1 MSLATRCTACGTI
14 FKVVQDQLK
23 VSEGWVRCGRCHQVF
38 NALEGLFDLERDPPP
53 QRRVESPAPPPPH
66 APTQRSPSP
75 AQQGQADPAAGAL
88 RSGTAYEP
96 QPTAGEMPTGALIG
110 TPPASRVATAA
121 PAAAVQDADTSDAT
135 AAWSDVP
142 ATHEDDALDS
152 RWLVRPA
159 RDGRS
164 ARERHA
170 RHDPDSDFTD
180 ARFPLDAA
188 LDEID
193 PAEDAAE
200 DAADDAAASPRPMPP
215 IPQPAGKGTV
225 LGRTRDKSRKDGAE
239 TPAFLKRAK
248 RQAQWRHPAVRVTLS
263 LTALA
268 LLALLGLQASIAF
281 RDWIV
286 AYRPDA
292 KPLIAGLCQVAGC
305 EVQPLRRID
314 LLSVDSVT
322 LVRSPSTA
330 EADHAYRMTVGIH
343 NGAGVALAAPHL
355 ELTLTDADGQLVS
368 RRVLAPGDLALP
380 ATTLPA
386 QASTAV
392 HARVIAAGPRVAGYT
407 VELFYP

>member
-1 MSLATRCTACGTI
+1 MSLATRCTSCGTI

-23 VSEGWVRCGRCHQVF
+23 VSEGWVRCGRCQQVF
-38 NALEGLFDLERDPPP
+38 NALEGLFDLERDAPP
-53 QRRVESPAPPPPH
+53 QRRTELPTPPVPQSGEAH
-66 APTQRSPSP
+66 APSPLQRRSGP
-75 AQQGQADPAAGAL
+75 ATAGAQEPTAEPPQAAVGIPAATPLAAQ
-88 RSGTAYEP
+88 SSAP
-96 QPTAGEMPTGALIG
+96 QSST
-110 TPPASRVATAA
+110 
-121 PAAAVQDADTSDAT
+121 PAALSGSDASVDWT
-135 AAWSDVP
+135 DVP

-188 LDEID
+188 LDD
-193 PAEDAAE
+193 LDAGNGAAP
-200 DAADDAAASPRPMPP
+200 DADGNPRPMPP
-215 IPQPAGKGTV
+215 IPQPASAKRTV

>member
-1 MSLATRCTACGTI
+1 MSLATRCTSCGTI

-53 QRRVESPAPPPPH
+53 QRRAEPSTAPPQPAIDPPDS
-66 APTQRSPSP
+66 AAA
-75 AQQGQADPAAGAL
+75 AQHITPGSASFDDQGAL
-88 RSGTAYEP
+88 ER
-96 QPTAGEMPTGALIG
+96 
-110 TPPASRVATAA
+110 
-121 PAAAVQDADTSDAT
+121 PAAASAVATGAPAVPQSSVPMAASEQLSGWAAASPEADWA
-135 AAWSDVP
+135 DVP

-188 LDEID
+188 LDEL
-193 PAEDAAE
+193 DAG
-200 DAADDAAASPRPMPP
+200 DDAAAGADDGPRPMPP
-215 IPQPAGKGTV
+215 IPQPAAKGTV
-225 LGRTRDKSRKDGAE
+225 LGRSRSKRKDGSD

-248 RQAQWRHPAVRVTLS
+248 RQAQWRHPAVRATLS

-292 KPLIAGLCQVAGC
+292 RPIVTRLCQVAGC
-305 EVQPLRRID
+305 EVQALRRID
-314 LLSVDSVT
+314 QLSVDSVT
-322 LVRSPSTA
+322 LVRRPSA
-330 EADHAYRMTVGIH
+330 GDADHAYRMTVGIH
-343 NGAGVALAAPHL
+343 NGAAVELAAPHL
-355 ELTLTDADGQLVS
+355 ELSLTDADGQIVS
-368 RRVLAPGDLALP
+368 RRVLAPADLAL
-380 ATTLPA
+380 AAATLPA
-386 QASTAV
+386 QANAAV
-392 HARVIAAGPRVAGYT
+392 QAQLLTSGPRVAGYT

>member
-1 MSLATRCTACGTI
+1 MSLATRCTSCGTI

-23 VSEGWVRCGRCHQVF
+23 VSEGWVRCGRCQQVF

-53 QRRVESPAPPPPH
+53 QRRAEPSTAPPQPAIDPPDS
-66 APTQRSPSP
+66 AAA
-75 AQQGQADPAAGAL
+75 AQHITPGSASFDDQGAL
-88 RSGTAYEP
+88 ER
-96 QPTAGEMPTGALIG
+96 
-110 TPPASRVATAA
+110 
-121 PAAAVQDADTSDAT
+121 PAAASAVATGAPAVPQSSVPMAASEQLSGWAAASPEADWA
-135 AAWSDVP
+135 DVP

-188 LDEID
+188 LDD
-193 PAEDAAE
+193 LDAGNGAAP
-200 DAADDAAASPRPMPP
+200 DADGNPRPMPP
-215 IPQPAGKGTV
+215 IPQPASAKRTV

-355 ELTLTDADGQLVS
+355 ELSLTDADGQLVS
-368 RRVLAPGDLALP
+368 RRVLAPADLALP
-380 ATTLPA
+380 AAALPPG
-386 QASTAV
+386 ASTAV
-392 HARVIAAGPRVAGYT
+392 QARLLTAGPRVAGYT

>member
-53 QRRVESPAPPPPH
+53 QRRVESPAPPH
-66 APTQRSPSP
+66 AAAQPSPSP

-121 PAAAVQDADTSDAT
+121 PAAAAQDADTSDAT

-188 LDEID
+188 LDEL
-193 PAEDAAE
+193 DAG
-200 DAADDAAASPRPMPP
+200 DDAAAGADDGPRPMPP
-215 IPQPAGKGTV
+215 IPQPAAKGTV
-225 LGRTRDKSRKDGAE
+225 LGRSRSKRKDGSD

-248 RQAQWRHPAVRVTLS
+248 RQAQWRHPAVRATLS

-292 KPLIAGLCQVAGC
+292 RPIVTRLCQVAGC
-305 EVQPLRRID
+305 EVQALRRID
-314 LLSVDSVT
+314 QLSVDSVT
-322 LVRSPSTA
+322 LVRSPA
-330 EADHAYRMTVGIH
+330 AANAGDADHAYRMTVGIH
-343 NGAGVALAAPHL
+343 NAADVALAAPHL
-355 ELTLTDADGQLVS
+355 ELSLTDADGQLVS
-368 RRVLAPGDLALP
+368 RRVLAPADLALP
-380 ATTLPA
+380 AAALPPG
-386 QASTAV
+386 ASTAV
-392 HARVIAAGPRVAGYT
+392 QARLLTAGPRVAGYT